1 MTLYQYAAYSKKSK
15 KISGTINAESL
26 EIAKE
31 KLHLQHILVTKIFE
45 IKPKKNHVVISQ
57 STVITLTKD
66 LSLLLKSG
74 IALYES
80 LQTLE
85 EKYRAHK
92 AHPLLL
98 DLCDKIKHGMGLSF
112 ALSAYP
118 KVFDQIYISMVKAG
132 EESGALE
139 KVFDRL
145 AVMIS
150 KKEKLKKQLSSAMIY
165 PAFIGIFC
173 LVVLIALF
181 FFLIPSMEELFEGR
195 DLHSM
200 TKTVLSISHFLSAH
214 KIGFLIGSF
223 ILILGNITLW
233 KSKMGKVFVKK
244 ALLYIPV
251 CKTMVTEVILLRFSS
266 VLSNLLGNGISLM
279 DALHLS
285 KKVMDHPSFEEAI
298 TQAEKEITQGRK
310 LSDSLDESGF
320 FPKLFTRMLS
330 TAEEVGNISPMLDN
344 IAIIYEEDL
353 DRSLSRFTTLLQPML
368 LLFLGVVVGII
379 LLSVLLPL
387 TDVSSFMN

>member
-1 MTLYQYAAYSKKSK
+1 MALYQYAAYSKTSK
-15 KISGTINAESL
+15 KINGTINAESL

-31 KLHLQHILVTKIFE
+31 KLHLQHVLITKIFE

-80 LQTLE
+80 LETLE
-85 EKYRAHK
+85 EKYRGHK

-98 DLCDKIKHGMGLSF
+98 DLCDKIKHGMGLSI

-173 LVVLIALF
+173 LVVLVALF

-195 DLHSM
+195 DLHAM

-214 KIGFLIGSF
+214 KIGFLAGSLLLLF
-223 ILILGNITLW
+223 GNIILW

-251 CKTMVTEVILLRFSS
+251 CKTMVAEVILLRFSS
-266 VLSNLLGNGISLM
+266 VLSNLLGNGVSLM

-285 KKVMDHPSFEEAI
+285 KKVMDHPSFEAAI
-298 TQAEKEITQGRK
+298 THAEKEITQGRK
-310 LSDSLDESGF
+310 LSESLEESGF

-330 TAEEVGNISPMLDN
+330 TAEEGGNISPMLDN